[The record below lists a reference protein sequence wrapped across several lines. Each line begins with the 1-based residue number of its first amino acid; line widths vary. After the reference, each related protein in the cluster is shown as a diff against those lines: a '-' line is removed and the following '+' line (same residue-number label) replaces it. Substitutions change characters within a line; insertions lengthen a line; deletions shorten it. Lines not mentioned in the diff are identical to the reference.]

1 MKIEIFDPAMCCSTG
16 VCGPSVD
23 PELVRIQE
31 SLRQIQ
37 KQAPAVEVKRF
48 SLSNDPM
55 AYVENTVVAELLK
68 NEGPQCLP
76 IALVDGNCVSK
87 KCYPE
92 NDQLAQLLKQAGH
105 DVSLDEKKRATC
117 GYGPGCC

>member
-31 SLRQIQ
+31 ALRQIQ
-37 KQAPAVEVKRF
+37 KQAPAVEVQRF
-48 SLSNDPM
+48 SLSNDPL
-55 AYVENTVVAELLK
+55 AFVNNTVISALLQ

-76 IALVDGNCVSK
+76 AVLVDGECLSK
-87 KCYPE
+87 GCYTE
-92 NDQLAQLLKQAGH
+92 NDQLAGLLKQAGH
-105 DVSLDEKKRATC
+105 DVSLGEKERAAC
-117 GYGPGCC
+117 GCGPKCC